1 MLLGME
7 ARSSGKSC
15 ECNQLIY
22 APRHL
27 ASYFE
32 SALRQQQPPSQAKRG
47 RARWVEP
54 RPRGLWNS
62 GQSCHL
68 GAAVVALSAVP
79 VLREWLRQQET
90 PYRSPFALV
99 KHYLLEAA
107 PSSGYRRALDP
118 RPVLSML
125 EQAGWKSRHAQDAHE
140 TMARLLEIL
149 EDWSVLNST
158 GNAGQFRM
166 SSEGLNGRGV
176 PLCLARVQPAR
187 FHSTPRWGRIPFSA
201 LNASSSECHTC
212 GYVSS
217 VSFQPNFLLTLPVP
231 GFEQTLSELLV
242 NTYMSAEKIE
252 MRCDQCL
259 RLGVHTWSS
268 NIKRF
273 PEMLVVHLQ
282 KAIYLLGGVGA
293 SDRRVSLSRRLEIPV
308 KGSDGNIT
316 RIERYTLRSVVRH
329 RGNANSRNSHFDAV
343 LGQPCSSVRDGL
355 LALASL
361 PRWWH
366 VDDDFVSHCDD
377 GLALNPLHAYL
388 VIYDSQRTVPMSKL
402 KLEACR
408 A

>member
-1 MLLGME
+1 ME
-7 ARSSGKSC
+7 ARSAGKSC
-15 ECNQLIY
+15 ECSGLIY
-22 APRHL
+22 APRL
-27 ASYFE
+27 QASYFE
-32 SALRQQQPPSQAKRG
+32 SALRQKLPRSQTKKG
-47 RARWVEP
+47 RPRWVEA

-79 VLREWLRQQET
+79 VLREWLLRQET
-90 PYRSPFALV
+90 TYQSPFALV

-107 PSSGYRRALDP
+107 PSSGYRRPLDP

-125 EQAGWKSRHAQDAHE
+125 EQSGWKSRHAQDAHE

-149 EDWSVLNST
+149 EDWSVLRST
-158 GNAGQFRM
+158 RDTGQVRM
-166 SSEGLNGRGV
+166 SSEGLNGCGV
-176 PLCLARVQPAR
+176 PLCFARVQPAR
-187 FHSTPRWGRIPFSA
+187 LHLIPRWGRIPFSA
-201 LNASSSECHTC
+201 LNASWSKCHTC

-231 GFEQTLSELLV
+231 RFERTLAELLV
-242 NTYMSAEKIE
+242 STYMSAEKIE
-252 MRCDQCL
+252 MRCDHCL
-259 RLGVHTWSS
+259 QLGVHTWSS

-282 KAIYLLGGVGA
+282 KAIYLPGGVGA
-293 SDRRVSLSRRLEIPV
+293 SDRRVALSRRLDLPV
-308 KGSDGNIT
+308 RGSDGT
-316 RIERYTLRSVVRH
+316 VKRIEQYMLRSVVRH

-343 LGQPCSSVRDGL
+343 LGQQCDGVRYGL

-366 VDDDFVSHCDD
+366 VDDAFVWHCDD
-377 GLALNPLHAYL
+377 DLALNPLHAYL
-388 VIYDSQRTVPMSKL
+388 VIYDNQKSVPISKL
-402 KLEACR
+402 ELEAFR